1 MLLTLTARPALS
13 PAPGQTI
20 RDDTG
25 YTFSI
30 PDQTPARIISLAPN
44 ITEILFALG
53 LGANVAGA
61 TRFCDFPPE
70 ALAVPRVGGFVDPNI
85 ELVEALRPDLIIA
98 FRGNPL
104 RFISGA
110 RRLGYRL
117 FVLDAGPDLESLFL
131 LVNKVGLITRR
142 EKQAAA
148 LVAGLRARAEAVEKR
163 VAAARDKPR
172 ALFLLSRPGL
182 WTAGRGSWLTDLAKR
197 AGGRNAAGELRG
209 KWLVYK
215 KEQVVKDDPDVVF
228 IMAPSEEAFS
238 RARAELVRE
247 LERFGP
253 RAVREGRIHRL
264 DESTASRFGPR
275 LVEALEKIAAALHP
289 ESREAGR

>member
-1 MLLTLTARPALS
+1 MLPALPRVS
-13 PAPGQTI
+13 SQTI

-25 YTFSI
+25 YAFAI
-30 PDQTPARIISLAPN
+30 PGETPARLVSLAPN

-104 RFISGA
+104 RFINGA
-110 RRLGYRL
+110 RRLGYPL

-131 LVNKVGLITRR
+131 LINKVGLITRR
-142 EKQAAA
+142 ERQAAA
-148 LVAGLRARAEAVEKR
+148 LVAGLRARAAAVEKR
-163 VAAARDKPR
+163 VAAAGPEPG

-182 WTAGRGSWLTDLAKR
+182 WTAGRASWLTDLAKR
-197 AGGRNAAGELRG
+197 AGGRNVAGALRG

-215 KEQVVKDDPDVVF
+215 KEQVVKDDPDVIF
-228 IMAPSEEAFS
+228 IMAPSEEAFVL
-238 RARAELVRE
+238 ARDELVRE

-253 RAVREGRIHRL
+253 RAVREGRICRL
-264 DESTASRFGPR
+264 DESTAGRFGPR
-275 LVEALEKIAAALHP
+275 LLEALEDIAAALHP
-289 ESREAGR
+289 ESREARR